1 MCLGIFYILVNLQV
15 KANECSEI
23 CQQIQG
29 ISLLT
34 FTTAEISSQVWKAL
48 GYISFDKYK
57 SNFWGGHLQE
67 LKSTGKGQLGNLNS
81 GHDYFWDYSLQKFSI
96 RELVCH

>member
-1 MCLGIFYILVNLQV
+1 MPTNTGHF
-15 KANECSEI
+15 
-23 CQQIQG
+23 
-29 ISLLT
+29 
-34 FTTAEISSQVWKAL
+34 FAELSSQVWKDL

-57 SNFWGGHLQE
+57 SDFWGGHLQE
-67 LKSTGKGQLGNLNS
+67 LKSTGKVQLGNLNS

>member
-1 MCLGIFYILVNLQV
+1 MVGAFSNLLAICVWDFYILVNLQV

-57 SNFWGGHLQE
+57 SNF
-67 LKSTGKGQLGNLNS
+67 
-81 GHDYFWDYSLQKFSI
+81 
-96 RELVCH
+96 